1 MKRNSSNSKQIKSST
16 DGSNSRESSCSK
28 ESSNSR
34 EDNSIDRSTCI
45 AIIRRLADEY
55 NNPRYFQ
62 RDPIAFPK
70 HFLQLM
76 QEGTTAQV
84 GSAGQASTTAKVGS
98 AGQAS
103 ITALV
108 GSAGQVCTTAQAG
121 IPAGD
126 GGSARLDGV
135 AAEMGAA
142 VAAGAPSGREE
153 GRRSD
158 DMYLYSLKDVEI
170 AGLIAAHL
178 AWGRRDMIVR
188 DCNRAF
194 DEMQWRPLEYVMRG
208 EYRCGEESLHRTIKW
223 SEFAAICGR
232 MREFYAAN
240 ESVESLTPDEIR
252 VRIYGQ
258 ASNPKMA
265 NKKIHMFR
273 RWMVRN
279 DGIVDL
285 GLWKHTS
292 PAELIIPLDTHVHA
306 SAIRLGITS
315 RKSADIVTAQE
326 ITEVLKEAFPGDPC
340 KGDFALFAYAA
351 VQREEE
357 EKAKAK
363 GNEKP

>member
-1 MKRNSSNSKQIKSST
+1 MKRNSSNSKQIRSSR
-16 DGSNSRESSCSK
+16 DGSNSRESSYSK

-34 EDNSIDRSTCI
+34 EDNSMDRSTCI

-62 RDPIAFPK
+62 TDPIAFPK
-70 HFLQLM
+70 HFLKLM
-76 QEGTTAQV
+76 QEGTTA
-84 GSAGQASTTAKVGS
+84 
-98 AGQAS
+98 
-103 ITALV
+103 LV
-108 GSAGQVCTTAQAG
+108 GIAGQVGTTAQAG
-121 IPAGD
+121 IPVGD

-153 GRRSD
+153 GRSAD

-315 RKSADIVTAQE
+315 RKCADIVTAQE

-351 VQREEE
+351 VQREEKEKGGSSE
-357 EKAKAK
+357 E
-363 GNEKP
+363 